1 MPDATATPNITV
13 TPTTSCTD
21 TVQILPADLIKG
33 KLSDVAAMQKVVGE
47 LQQ

>member
-1 MPDATATPNITV
+1 MPNATATPNTIV
-13 TPTTSCTD
+13 TPTGSCTD
-21 TVQILPADLIKG
+21 TVQILPVDHIKG